1 MDTEEKGT
9 QKMRDTEK
17 ATIRVLN
24 RSLILLVVL
33 VVAIS
38 IGGGFAQ
45 SPAKEDAPQQV
56 PEKDHL
62 QQMIELVVE
71 ANPSLQ
77 SQMNLIKE
85 IEAVPEPANSLDLT
99 VNLTTG
105 VELEGPDGGERSLA
119 PIGSIELGLPLY
131 SWAKKRKTALDK
143 LITQKDLAKATQDY
157 YQLKNTVI
165 SDLLT
170 RVDKLGGLKND
181 LDGQKNLLS
190 LLQFNLEALKKQVE
204 AGIASPSD
212 LWAISERV
220 MTTETKI
227 ATLLSKIDI
236 LKRETAV
243 NLAGTRWPEL
253 LEMLGKVT
261 S

>member
-1 MDTEEKGT
+1 ML
-9 QKMRDTEK
+9 
-17 ATIRVLN
+17 IV
-24 RSLILLVVL
+24 SLG
-33 VVAIS
+33 A
-38 IGGGFAQ
+38 GFAQ

-56 PEKDHL
+56 PENDYL
-62 QQMIELVVE
+62 QRMIELVVE

-105 VELEGPDGGERSLA
+105 VELENPDGGERSLA

-143 LITQKDLAKATQDY
+143 LITQKDLSKATQDY
-157 YQLKNTVI
+157 YHLKNTVV
-165 SDLLT
+165 SDLLA
-170 RVDKLGGLKND
+170 RVDKLGSLKNE

-190 LLQFNLEALKKQVE
+190 LLQFNLDALKKQVE

-220 MTTETKI
+220 MSTETKI
-227 ATLLSKIDI
+227 ATFLSKIDI

-253 LEMLGKVT
+253 LQMLDQVVSQT
-261 S
+261 PAQE

>member
-1 MDTEEKGT
+1 MGEKR
-9 QKMRDTEK
+9 QKTTMS
-17 ATIRVLN
+17 IRNWIPTVP
-24 RSLILLVVL
+24 VVL
-33 VVAIS
+33 MLAVSFGA
-38 IGGGFAQ
+38 GFAQ
-45 SPAKEDAPQQV
+45 SPAKEDTPQQV
-56 PEKDHL
+56 PENDYL

-105 VELEGPDGGERSLA
+105 VELENPDGGERSLA

-143 LITQKDLAKATQDY
+143 LITQKDLSKATQDY
-157 YQLKNTVI
+157 YHLKNTVV
-165 SDLLT
+165 SDLLA
-170 RVDKLGGLKND
+170 RVDKLGSLKNE

-190 LLQFNLEALKKQVE
+190 LLQFNLDALKKQVE

-220 MTTETKI
+220 MSTETKI
-227 ATLLSKIDI
+227 ATFLSKIDI

-253 LEMLGKVT
+253 LQMLDQVVSQT
-261 S
+261 PAQE